1 MTIENKIQ
9 LITYPDSLGPSLPE
23 LHYVLRKYFRRAV
36 HGVHILPFY
45 PSSSDRGFAPLTY
58 DEVDPNF
65 GTWEDVDRIGRD
77 FDLVVDFMVNH
88 ISRQSIF
95 FQDYLHKGQASEYAD
110 MFISFNKLAPNGWV
124 RDEDLDLVYTRKPRP
139 PYQIIERPNDVLEK
153 VWCTFDYEQIDLDYT
168 AKKTREVMG
177 RFLIR
182 LARRNLKM
190 IRLDAVAYTTMEL
203 GTNCFFL
210 EPQIWEL
217 LDWFSDIAKAFDVEI
232 LPEVHEHYNYQLKL
246 SEKGYWCYDFSLPML
261 VLHALYM
268 KTANRLKNWLRICP
282 RKQITTLDTHDGIGV
297 VDVMD
302 LLTQREIDRTLEL
315 LYEKGSNVKKTYSG
329 PEYQNLDIY
338 QVNCTY
344 YSALGCSDDAYI
356 AARCIQ
362 FFAPGHPPDLLCGP
376 PGRGQRHRIF
386 GKNPHGSGHQPPQL
400 SPGRGGPGRCPACG
414 PAPHPPHGIP
424 QRLPRLQRGVRHPP
438 LPRRGTYPPLAPGQL
453 RNPGPHQRGHPQGHH
468 LLHRSLCRPP
478 GGIHRLN
485 TRKGV
490 PDRGLMPEPSTPNG
504 NPLKFGKKSPH

>member
-362 FFAPGHPPDLLCGP
+362 FFAPG
-376 PGRGQRHRIF
+376 
-386 GKNPHGSGHQPPQL
+386 
-400 SPGRGGPGRCPACG
+400 
-414 PAPHPPHGIP
+414 IP
-424 QRLPRLQRGVRHPP
+424 QIYYVGLLAGANDIEFLEKTRMGRDINRHNYPLDEVAQAVAQPAVQRLIP
-438 LPRRGTYPPLAPGQL
+438 LMEFRNAYPAFNGEFAILPSHEEELILRWHLDNYETQAHINVATHRVTISYTDPYAARRVEFTA
-453 RNPGPHQRGHPQGHH
+453 
-468 LLHRSLCRPP
+468 
-478 GGIHRLN
+478 
-485 TRKGV
+485 
-490 PDRGLMPEPSTPNG
+490 
-504 NPLKFGKKSPH
+504 